1 MNTGM
6 HAGPRHLLENRFAQL
21 SSDLD
26 VFFAQSREQ
35 TRREFAEQLNQ
46 AVRRLRLSP
55 DADEICATLG
65 DAAAKFSDGVL
76 LFRIH
81 DSVARNPRIDVPL
94 AEAPA
99 IASAADMQDPL
110 VALATPAE
118 VSAPLVEMLGHD
130 DTARVHLF
138 PVAVGEEVLAL
149 LYTWGAVQ
157 SPAIELL
164 TQVAGAV
171 WSTIPAPLAEV
182 EIEAEPPV
190 QELITIAAAP
200 TPPPQPE
207 PEAKAPT
214 TWEDLSPAEQQV
226 HLRAQR
232 FARVHVAEM
241 RLQHPD
247 AVKAGRT
254 HRNLYNALRESID
267 AARTSFQEQFFSCPS
282 MVDYLDLELTRTLA
296 HDEPELLGQSYPG
309 PLV

>member
-1 MNTGM
+1 
-6 HAGPRHLLENRFAQL
+6 
-21 SSDLD
+21 LD
-26 VFFAQSREQ
+26 ALFAQSREQ

-55 DADEICATLG
+55 DADEICATLA
-65 DAAAKFSDGVL
+65 DAAARFSDGVL
-76 LFRIH
+76 LFRI
-81 DSVARNPRIDVPL
+81 DNNVAVSPRIEVAL
-94 AEAPA
+94 ADAPA

-130 DTARVHLF
+130 DATRVHLF
-138 PVAVGEEVLAL
+138 PIAVGETVPAL
-149 LYTWGAVQ
+149 LYTWGTVQ

-171 WSTIPAPLAEV
+171 WSTIPAPMPEP
-182 EIEAEPPV
+182 EPEPPRP
-190 QELITIAAAP
+190 ELITIAPASV
-200 TPPPQPE
+200 PPPE
-207 PEAKAPT
+207 PEPPAKAASS
-214 TWEDLSPAEQQV
+214 WEELSPAEQQL

-241 RLQHPD
+241 RLKHPD
-247 AVKAGRT
+247 AVQAGRA
-254 HRNLYNALRESID
+254 HRNLYDALRESID
-267 AARTSFQEQFFSCPS
+267 AARTAFRVQFFSCPS

>member
-1 MNTGM
+1 M

-26 VFFAQSREQ
+26 ALFAQSREQ

-55 DADEICATLG
+55 DAEEICATLG

-81 DSVARNPRIDVPL
+81 DGVALNPRIDVPL
-94 AEAPA
+94 SEAPA

-130 DTARVHLF
+130 ESARVHLF
-138 PVAVGEEVLAL
+138 PVAVGEEVPAL
-149 LYTWGAVQ
+149 LYTWGTVQ

-171 WSTIPAPLAEV
+171 WSTIPAASQ
-182 EIEAEPPV
+182 EIEQPEIEPEPV

-200 TPPPQPE
+200 TPPPQAE
-207 PEAKAPT
+207 SQAKAAT

-254 HRNLYNALRESID
+254 HRNLYSALRESID
-267 AARTSFQEQFFSCPS
+267 IARTSFQEQFFSCPS

>member
-1 MNTGM
+1 M

-26 VFFAQSREQ
+26 ALFAQSREQ

-55 DADEICATLG
+55 DADEICATLS
-65 DAAAKFSDGVL
+65 DSAAKFSDGVL
-76 LFRIH
+76 LFRIQNG
-81 DSVARNPRIDVPL
+81 VALNPRIDVPL
-94 AEAPA
+94 ADAPA

-118 VSAPLVEMLGHD
+118 VSASLVEMLGHD
-130 DTARVHLF
+130 DAARVHLF
-138 PVAVGEEVLAL
+138 PVAVGESVPAL

-171 WSTIPAPLAEV
+171 WSTIPAPLPEP
-182 EIEAEPPV
+182 EPEPPAP
-190 QELITIAAAP
+190 ELITIAAAP
-200 TPPPQPE
+200 APLPE
-207 PEAKAPT
+207 PEAQPEHQAKAAI

-254 HRNLYNALRESID
+254 HRNLYDALRESID
-267 AARTSFQEQFFSCPS
+267 AARTSFQGQFFSCPS